1 MDSDRN
7 NPDGGRNNHF
17 GTCRAASV
25 TYLSLFVPTVFLIVA
40 LFSLLGCGGSKP
52 SNFYLLHPH
61 IQVSPVSA
69 NIDRLDV
76 AIGIGPIS
84 IPGYLDRPHIIT
96 RSGRYQVD
104 VSEYNRWADS
114 LDESVPRVLVENLSS
129 LLSTDRVYTY
139 PWHVSSPD
147 YQVRMDIIQFDAK
160 IPGNVEFVTRWTLFR
175 GDTETRIN
183 HRRYHNKKPIAGQG
197 YSGMVS
203 TMNLVLYDMSRE
215 IAEAVIQD
223 ALGENAAKN
232 D

>member
-1 MDSDRN
+1 MNGDRN

-17 GTCRAASV
+17 GTRRPASV
-25 TYLSLFVPTVFLIVA
+25 TYLFLFAPTVFLLGV
-40 LFSLLGCGGSKP
+40 LFSLCGCSGSKP
-52 SNFYLLHPH
+52 SNFYLLHPQT
-61 IQVSPVSA
+61 QVPPVSTKA
-69 NIDRLDV
+69 DRLDV

-84 IPGYLDRPHIIT
+84 IPGYLDRSHIIT
-96 RSGRYQVD
+96 RAGRYEVK
-104 VSEYNRWADS
+104 VSEYDRWADS
-114 LDESVPRVLVENLSS
+114 LDESVPRVIAENLSS

-147 YQVRMDIIQFDAK
+147 YQVRMEIIQFDAK
-160 IPGNVEFVTRWTLFR
+160 IPGNVEFVTRWTLVA
-175 GDTETRIN
+175 GGTETRID
-183 HRRYHNKKPIAGQG
+183 HQRYHNKKPIAGQG

-223 ALGENAAKN
+223 ALRESAAKS